1 MVITI
6 SVLCVALHYS
16 HVPGLLVSHR
26 VHLVELEGR
35 LGRHQA
41 NDTPCTIFSLQGRGA
56 EIEED
61 KDSPRVM
68 APLGKIWTGD
78 SRDPLVIH

>member
-1 MVITI
+1 MVVTI
-6 SVLCVALHYS
+6 GVLCAAWHYS

-26 VHLVELEGR
+26 VHLVELEGM

-41 NDTPCTIFSLQGRGA
+41 NDTPCTIHSPQGRGA

-61 KDSPRVM
+61 KSSPRFM
-68 APLGKIWTGD
+68 EHLAKYGQAHSD
-78 SRDPLVIH
+78 RS